1 MVFHL
6 WTYGACFVFDC
17 YPHWQLLVSWNQN
30 GTDSFLNSGEGV
42 TQEEP
47 LDMVAYGIGVI
58 CMMKQ
63 LKETYPDVTKP
74 WYVDDEGALGTYDNI
89 ELYFNSLR
97 QSRTGCGYYLEPS
110 KIVLIVNPD
119 NIETGKQFGLS

>member
-1 MVFHL
+1 M
-6 WTYGACFVFDC
+6 
-17 YPHWQLLVSWNQN
+17 
-30 GTDSFLNSGEGV
+30 

-97 QSRTGCGYYLEPS
+97 QSVPGRGYYPQPS
-110 KIVLIVNPD
+110 KIVLIVHPD
-119 NIETGKQFGLS
+119 IIETGKHVCLRHGFKVCTGVCYLGGFIRDDDPKRD